1 MATSTKENAG
11 GYFKQKKE
19 IKDIIKN
26 SPSITKRPISTL
38 RKIAGQK
45 KNRKLLMQYGTPGAN
60 SRAFGTEYKA
70 SGGNV
75 ASYYGKGGRVAGCG
89 PAQNKR

>member
-1 MATSTKENAG
+1 MVSSTKENTG
-11 GYFKQKKE
+11 SFRKQKKE

-26 SPSITKRPISTL
+26 SPSITKQPISTL
-38 RKIAGQK
+38 RKIAKQK

-60 SRAFGTEYKA
+60 SRAFNTEYKA

-75 ASYYGKGGRVAGCG
+75 ASYYGRGGRVAGCG